1 MTRIRHAI
9 ATTLGAAALFASTA
23 HAEPLVTNDQVREIT
38 TMMYNAYQYGGAA
51 EMYRAERQCWE
62 DLVAA
67 TGNAEV
73 VAAACG
79 IANVAAATIEAG
91 YAQEQGRLPVLEY
104 RADAAIARI
113 EERMAAND
121 FGPASI
127 ERMKSETLNPHLGSV
142 LAALSLA
149 GM

>member
-1 MTRIRHAI
+1 MTRVRHAI
-9 ATTLGAAALFASTA
+9 AATLGAAALFAGTA

-38 TMMYNAYQYGGAA
+38 VMMHDAYRYGGAA

-104 RADAAIARI
+104 RADAAITRI
-113 EERMAAND
+113 EERMASNQ
-121 FGPASI
+121 FSSTEI
-127 ERMKSETLNPHLGSV
+127 ERMKSDTLNPHLGSI

>member
-1 MTRIRHAI
+1 MTRVRRAI
-9 ATTLGAAALFASTA
+9 VATLGAVTMFGSAA

-38 TMMYNAYQYGGAA
+38 TMMYSAYQYGGAA
-51 EMYRAERQCWE
+51 EMYRTEIQCWE
-62 DLVAA
+62 DLAAA
-67 TGNAEV
+67 TGDAEV

-104 RADAAIARI
+104 RADVAISRI
-113 EERMAAND
+113 EDRMADND
-121 FGPASI
+121 FSPASI
-127 ERMKSETLNPHLGSV
+127 ERMKSETLNPQLGSV